1 MRPLYIEGYCY
12 FPLWLLVLIKKLAET
27 FMSSQV
33 SGNEV
38 KLEWFL
44 KWLVTHNLN
53 FQYVIKTK
61 LISSE
66 NQMQNTPCVVDSFK
80 VGYSWLDM
88 RVDSIQSVPIQTD
101 GAPFSSWVNCGVLFS
116 NDLIWL
122 YERY

>member
-1 MRPLYIEGYCY
+1 MNLFLRLGSNEFTLELSFVIFELRPLYIEGYCY

-80 VGYSWLDM
+80 VG
-88 RVDSIQSVPIQTD
+88 
-101 GAPFSSWVNCGVLFS
+101 
-116 NDLIWL
+116 
-122 YERY
+122 

>member
-1 MRPLYIEGYCY
+1 
-12 FPLWLLVLIKKLAET
+12 
-27 FMSSQV
+27 MSSQV

-101 GAPFSSWVNCGVLFS
+101 GAPFSSWVNCGVFFKMWLFE
-116 NDLIWL
+116 N
-122 YERY
+122 

>member
-1 MRPLYIEGYCY
+1 
-12 FPLWLLVLIKKLAET
+12 
-27 FMSSQV
+27 MSSQV

-53 FQYVIKTK
+53 FQCVIKTK

-80 VGYSWLDM
+80 VGWSWLDM

-101 GAPFSSWVNCGVLFS
+101 GAPFSSWVNCGVFFKMIQRGFMKGINIPIYS
-116 NDLIWL
+116 FM
-122 YERY
+122 R